1 MLYRHPRT
9 LKENKTLLTVLTSI
23 LVLLVGE
30 NLPLAG
36 LVRDYVGIAVASGV
50 LVALTI
56 TAIKYIKK

>member
-1 MLYRHPRT
+1 MLNRHPRT
-9 LKENKTLLTVLTSI
+9 PKENKALLTVLTSI

-50 LVALTI
+50 LVVLMI
-56 TAIKYIKK
+56 TAITYMKK